1 MNSSRKN
8 KTKKNNFDFFTNIIQ
23 KPSNIF
29 NNVASRSSSTN
40 SKSSIN
46 IAKKS
51 NKNTNNK
58 MKLSKK
64 KTLTLKNFV
73 FCKK

>member
-1 MNSSRKN
+1 M
-8 KTKKNNFDFFTNIIQ
+8 Q
-23 KPSNIF
+23 KPKNILNM
-29 NNVASRSSSTN
+29 NNNAPSRSSSNN
-40 SKSSIN
+40 SKSSLN

-51 NKNTNNK
+51 NKNTSKNQLN
-58 MKLSKK
+58 KK